1 MTDNNIK
8 LSRRNVIGGIGVI
21 GLATAGAGLGTT
33 AFFSDE
39 ESFDGNT
46 LTAGELDLF
55 VHVDYEE
62 DQGIFGSYSTPSGT
76 FINGNVVG
84 GEPEG
89 EPLRIE
95 VEDLKPGDS
104 GEGKF
109 CFSIVFNPAYM
120 WMCGELTSNEQNG
133 TTGPEETALME
144 QFGEVPDDGQLADAM
159 EIAMSYCDTD
169 GTVGEQIIAGSLRS
183 VMDALSKGVPL
194 YGDGN
199 DDGIIANRAAFEGVD
214 EPFVDGEPNTA
225 ETCVCFEWEVPTS
238 VGNEIQT
245 DSVTFDFSFYAEQE
259 RHNDGLTN
267 PCVETTEASGFPD
280 LDGSIW
286 HARGVYGDGGGAA
299 NRELDIR
306 DASDTPLH
314 TGNENFS
321 WPNGEAVPFELTID
335 DGDAKWNIGGSEV
348 MVENAPTP
356 VADGVTVMAKASTND
371 ASILVSDIQLNG
383 TVPSGSNSVFVNG
396 NVGGQQQIVLN
407 DVTFAEG
414 DVISGMVTMT
424 WDTQPGREGLGFR
437 VDV

>member
-1 MTDNNIK
+1 
-8 LSRRNVIGGIGVI
+8 
-21 GLATAGAGLGTT
+21 
-33 AFFSDE
+33 
-39 ESFDGNT
+39 
-46 LTAGELDLF
+46 
-55 VHVDYEE
+55 
-62 DQGIFGSYSTPSGT
+62 
-76 FINGNVVG
+76 
-84 GEPEG
+84 
-89 EPLRIE
+89 
-95 VEDLKPGDS
+95 
-104 GEGKF
+104 
-109 CFSIVFNPAYM
+109 
-120 WMCGELTSNEQNG
+120 MCGELTSNEQNG

-383 TVPSGSNSVFVNG
+383 TVPSGSNSVFVDG